1 MWGQNIW
8 ETKSP
13 AILVKPLIALT
24 FGYPVS
30 FLNEVAWPCYQP
42 CTSEALLDR
51 SVDPYTVMALHRDR
65 EFKVAQVACFKR
77 VGWRRVAFIYE
88 ESAADQEYVDHFR
101 ELVEAADGHIVA
113 EERVVDMNNLD
124 FHLLNL
130 KAYLAGM
137 YGAKYG
143 SGKPLGG

>member
-30 FLNEVAWPCYQP
+30 FLTEVGLA
-42 CTSEALLDR
+42 TSEALLDR
-51 SVDPYTVMALHRDR
+51 SVDPYTIMALHRDR

-88 ESAADQEYVDHFR
+88 ESAAEQTKTGE
-101 ELVEAADGHIVA
+101 
-113 EERVVDMNNLD
+113 
-124 FHLLNL
+124 
-130 KAYLAGM
+130 K
-137 YGAKYG
+137 
-143 SGKPLGG
+143 